1 MTRWNKVAGDIG
13 DYITVTLGGITN
25 LDTVTT
31 VEAHVW
37 KAGPPVVAPVVLTAA
52 VVDAAAC
59 TIEVELGDDTGW
71 LAGAGFGRWNIEYE
85 LTFGDGS
92 ELTWPQ
98 MEPDMIVVRSQ
109 YDPAVV

>member
-1 MTRWNKVAGDIG
+1 MTQWNKVAGDIG

-25 LDTVTT
+25 LDTVTA
-31 VEAHVW
+31 VEAHIW
-37 KAGPPVVAPVVLTAA
+37 KQGPPVVAPVVLDAA

-59 TIEVELGDDTGW
+59 TIRVELGDDTGW
-71 LAGAGFGRWNIEYE
+71 LVSAGQGRWNIEYE

-98 MEPDMIVVRSQ
+98 MGTDLIVVRNQ
-109 YDPAVV
+109 YDVA